1 MSRKTVT
8 LSNVAEL
15 AGVSL
20 STASKVLNGGGRVSL
35 DTRQRILAAAEQLD
49 FRPNALAQFFATG
62 KSHTVGVLTTRAPS
76 MFAMPVLLGAQSALG
91 SHEMATLLYSIDFEP
106 DPLDEMARGL
116 QARRVDGVLV
126 IGDGLA
132 RPIHSVTNGVSA
144 PVVYALA
151 VSENPGDV
159 SFTPNGHMVG
169 ALATQH
175 LLDIGRRKIA
185 HVTGPV
191 SDLAVREREEGMLDT
206 LAAAGLQAAA
216 PTLHGDWTRSW
227 GMQAIV
233 QLLASGRDLDAVFCG
248 NDQIASGMHM
258 ALRAAGRRIPD
269 DVALVGVDNMSGL
282 LRQSDNLITTVD
294 TNLTQVGA
302 AAAEY
307 LMHAE
312 AKPLAPGVRY
322 QDCCLVLG
330 ESTMGPADGTFP
342 DEQQHCLEI

>member
-1 MSRKTVT
+1 MGQKAVT
-8 LSNVAEL
+8 LSNVAAL

-35 DTRQRILAAAEQLD
+35 DTRRRILEAAEQLD

-62 KSHTVGVLTTRAPS
+62 KSHTIGVLTTRAPS

-91 SHEMATLLYSIDFEP
+91 RREMATLLYSVDF
-106 DPLDEMARGL
+106 DAGTLDETARGL

-132 RPIHSVTNGVSA
+132 RPIHSVRSGLSA

-151 VSENPGDV
+151 VSEDPGDV
-159 SFTPNGHMVG
+159 SFTPNGRMVG
-169 ALATQH
+169 NLATQH

-191 SDLAVREREEGMLDT
+191 SDLAVRERQEGMLET
-206 LAAAGLQAAA
+206 LAAAGLTAAGEA
-216 PTLHGDWTRSW
+216 LHGDWTRSW
-227 GMQAIV
+227 GVQATER
-233 QLLASGRDLDAVFCG
+233 LLASGRQIDAVFCG
-248 NDQIASGMHM
+248 NDQIAAGMHM

-269 DVALVGVDNMSGL
+269 DVALVGVDNMASL

-302 AAAEY
+302 VAAGYLLRAETV
-307 LMHAE
+307 
-312 AKPLAPGVRY
+312 PLAPGVHY
-322 QDCCLVLG
+322 QDCSLVLG
-330 ESTMGPADGTFP
+330 ESTMGPGDGRLP
-342 DEQQHCLEI
+342 GEQRYLEI